1 MTDKTDAL
9 AMLSLQGPLSRDILA
24 GVIDSGLLPEPVR
37 NSLSIVTIN
46 GRQVLLA
53 RTGYT
58 GEPLCFELFISTDDV
73 VTVWDMLIDRGARPI
88 GLGARDTLRLE
99 AGLPLYGHEFGL
111 DPEQNEIPVES
122 VYYNGYPG
130 TTQTWIEF
138 SEAVTTAGLSLIQAQ
153 YPDTYSWGGITVIV
167 LNPVAG
173 MVNPE
178 QNEAS
183 VVLRIDYAQSS
194 VLLPADIDS
203 SVEDK
208 LPNRA
213 STLQADVLKIAHHGS
228 KHSTSETFLDAVL
241 PQEAVISV
249 GPNSYGHPAIETIS
263 RLDASGVGIW
273 RTDAIGTILLSTDG
287 ESIEMLPKLAYLPF
301 TSYTFK
307 TTEVIE

>member
-1 MTDKTDAL
+1 MKLHRLLILLILVVGIVPTNAEPAPQYMTVAFLDVGQGDATL
-9 AMLSLQGPLSRDILA
+9 IRDGNGFDILVDGGRKGASDYIIDYMKLA
-24 GVIDSGLLPEPVR
+24 GVDDLEIVLATHADRDHIGGLIAIIER
-37 NSLSIVTIN
+37 
-46 GRQVLLA
+46 
-53 RTGYT
+53 
-58 GEPLCFELFISTDDV
+58 
-73 VTVWDMLIDRGARPI
+73 
-88 GLGARDTLRLE
+88 
-99 AGLPLYGHEFGL
+99 
-111 DPEQNEIPVES
+111 NEIPVES

-138 SEAVTTAGLSLIQAQ
+138 SDAVTTAGLSLIQTQ
-153 YPDTYSWGGITVIV
+153 YPDTYSWGGITVLV

-183 VVLRIDYAQSS
+183 IVLRIDYAQTS

-203 SVEDK
+203 RVEDK

-213 STLQADVLKIAHHGS
+213 ATLQADILKIAHHGS

-241 PQEAVISV
+241 PQEAIISV
-249 GPNSYGHPAIETIS
+249 GLNSYGHPAVETIS

-287 ESIEMLPKLAYLPF
+287 ESIEMLPKLTYLPF
-301 TSYTFK
+301 TSFTFK
-307 TTEVIE
+307 SPEAID